1 MTLNYVHKKV
11 TEFMTYIQS
20 INLYEISSSAARRD
34 NQKKLND
41 AYRYADNFRAEIERE
56 MIKNKQKRRYK
67 WIEKTL
73 KIIDIIKIG

>member
-20 INLYEISSSAARRD
+20 INLYEISSSAERRA

-41 AYRYADNFRAEIERE
+41 AYKHADNFRAEIERE
-56 MIKNKQKRRYK
+56 RIKNKQKRGGTN
-67 WIEKTL
+67 E
-73 KIIDIIKIG
+73 